1 MNKRVLVRHVLFWLT
16 FYSMSLFNE
25 LYLSTSFALHPSW
38 LELKKCA
45 GSLGI
50 LYLVKIAVV
59 YTFLLVILPGWFSS
73 RRRILYFTGGLVLL
87 LAGALLMRVL
97 TQQVIWVF
105 IFNERPPEFTYTQLL
120 ARYFYSLMDLLQISA
135 FALALRLL
143 RMRITAAR
151 REKQL
156 VQEKLNAEIQL
167 LKSQTNPHF
176 LFNSLNTIYSLS
188 RNRSELTPDAVE
200 RLSHILRYMLYEA
213 SLPLQPLHNELDVV
227 KDYVALQRLRFGKRI
242 RFVLYEEIDQ
252 YPVLIAPLLLLPL
265 VENAYKHSNQEDAAI
280 CCRLSLKRSHLRL
293 YISNPVAQLSMP
305 GAETEGIG
313 MGNIRRQLELLY
325 HKFQF
330 DFREEKQI
338 FEVNLEIDLNSYAG
352 NELFDNRG

>member
-50 LYLVKIAVV
+50 LYMVKIAVV

-143 RMRITAAR
+143 RMSITAAR
-151 REKQL
+151 R
-156 VQEKLNAEIQL
+156 
-167 LKSQTNPHF
+167 
-176 LFNSLNTIYSLS
+176 
-188 RNRSELTPDAVE
+188 
-200 RLSHILRYMLYEA
+200 
-213 SLPLQPLHNELDVV
+213 
-227 KDYVALQRLRFGKRI
+227 
-242 RFVLYEEIDQ
+242 
-252 YPVLIAPLLLLPL
+252 
-265 VENAYKHSNQEDAAI
+265 
-280 CCRLSLKRSHLRL
+280 
-293 YISNPVAQLSMP
+293 
-305 GAETEGIG
+305 
-313 MGNIRRQLELLY
+313 
-325 HKFQF
+325 
-330 DFREEKQI
+330 
-338 FEVNLEIDLNSYAG
+338 
-352 NELFDNRG
+352 